1 MVFKMRREHN
11 KEIYSNSTSSSVVL
25 APKQNAAVDDESK
38 ETCDIVD
45 LKSKAFYL
53 REGPQYFTE
62 GPGK

>member
-11 KEIYSNSTSSSVVL
+11 KEIYSNGSSSSVVL

-53 REGPQYFTE
+53 REAP
-62 GPGK
+62 